1 MKAYIFD
8 LDGTLLDSMGVW
20 DDIDTAFLQKRGI
33 TVPPDYADAIAP
45 MTFAE
50 TAAYTIERFGLSE
63 RPESLMREWRDM
75 AIDIYS
81 NSVEL
86 KPYAKE
92 LLLTLRERGVP
103 LAVATSATEAVFRPA
118 LRRHGIHDLFDVIC
132 TSEEAGYGK
141 TRPDVFL
148 LTAKKLGVSP
158 HDCIVFEDIL
168 AAIKSA
174 KSVGMTVYG
183 VYDEGSKHDWE
194 EIKRTADG
202 VIYDFRDVD
211 VPLYI

>member
-8 LDGTLLDSMGVW
+8 LDGTLLDSTGVW
-20 DDIDTAFLQKRGI
+20 DEIDHSFLQKRGI
-33 TVPPDYADAIAP
+33 AVPPDYADAIAP
-45 MTFAE
+45 MTFTE
-50 TAAYTIERFGLSE
+50 TANYTIERFGLSE
-63 RPESLMREWRDM
+63 SPESLMREWRDM

-81 NSVEL
+81 TSVEL

-92 LLLTLRERGVP
+92 LLLALHERRDP

-148 LTAKKLGVSP
+148 LTAERLGVSP

-174 KSVGMTVYG
+174 KSIGMTVYG
-183 VYDEGSKHDWE
+183 VYDAGSKRDWE
-194 EIKRTADG
+194 EIKQIADG
-202 VIYDFRDVD
+202 VIYDFRDV
-211 VPLYI
+211 PLPK